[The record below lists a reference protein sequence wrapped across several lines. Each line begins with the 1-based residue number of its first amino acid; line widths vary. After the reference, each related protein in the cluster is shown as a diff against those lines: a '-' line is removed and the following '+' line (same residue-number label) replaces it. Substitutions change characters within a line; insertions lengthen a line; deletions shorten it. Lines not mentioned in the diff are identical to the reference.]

1 MVDAV
6 PTGSR
11 SGCAP
16 PLHPPGYRHDRTT
29 IAVAIAAGSPFQA
42 TPERNDTQVQR
53 MIRDARRTLET
64 VYDPFRRPIPAAVPS
79 AHGYL
84 PLDQTR
90 LSP

>member
-1 MVDAV
+1 
-6 PTGSR
+6 
-11 SGCAP
+11 
-16 PLHPPGYRHDRTT
+16 
-29 IAVAIAAGSPFQA
+29 
-42 TPERNDTQVQR
+42 